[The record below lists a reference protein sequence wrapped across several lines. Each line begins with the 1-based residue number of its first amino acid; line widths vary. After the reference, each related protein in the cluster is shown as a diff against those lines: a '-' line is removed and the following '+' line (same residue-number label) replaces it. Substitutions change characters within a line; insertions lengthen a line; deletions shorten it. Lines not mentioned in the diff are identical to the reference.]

1 MKVSEK
7 HVYKL
12 VELRPELERK
22 ILDSTK
28 SEFIEYLRDNATL
41 ETYHGEPDLEYTYD
55 CGKYIKGY
63 VYTFSDYKSFVVST
77 DNTRV
82 WWWRTVIEKIELFDE
97 LPMVY
102 AHRIIELN
110 GEVMYMGGV
119 QCPTMHA
126 IIVYSRFEDL
136 RKFIKE
142 AQNLGCKQT
151 NDFDWKSFPALYE
164 NAKCLFT
171 RLATR
176 QVYINEKQEVL

>member
-7 HVYKL
+7 HVHKL
-12 VELRPELERK
+12 VELRLEFERK

-63 VYTFSDYKSFVVST
+63 VYTFSDYKSFIVST

-97 LPMVY
+97 LPNMKK
-102 AHRIIELN
+102 R
-110 GEVMYMGGV
+110 
-119 QCPTMHA
+119 
-126 IIVYSRFEDL
+126 
-136 RKFIKE
+136 
-142 AQNLGCKQT
+142 
-151 NDFDWKSFPALYE
+151 
-164 NAKCLFT
+164 
-171 RLATR
+171 
-176 QVYINEKQEVL
+176 